1 MNAEWIIVGIILFGG
16 MTAGGINLYL
26 KRRREQVAGND
37 GVGNDSAA
45 GSIGL

>member
-26 KRRREQVAGND
+26 KRRRQMAGND
-37 GVGNDSAA
+37 GVGNDSVA
-45 GSIGL
+45 GSMEL